1 MEEQGVATQEIAR
14 SVSQAATGTQ
24 QASGGMHAVKG
35 AAENAGEAATRVL
48 EAARDVAGHSS
59 ELQSE
64 LQTFLVDMKAA

>member
-1 MEEQGVATQEIAR
+1 
-14 SVSQAATGTQ
+14 
-24 QASGGMHAVKG
+24 VKG